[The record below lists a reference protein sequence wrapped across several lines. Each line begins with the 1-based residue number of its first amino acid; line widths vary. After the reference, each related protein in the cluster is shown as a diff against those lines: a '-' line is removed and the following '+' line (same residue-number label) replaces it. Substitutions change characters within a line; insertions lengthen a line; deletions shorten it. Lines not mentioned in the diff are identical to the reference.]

1 MCDFGLTAAALSA
14 AIGIAGSMAQ
24 ASAQKSAFEANQNA
38 AIKATVNSYAGTGL
52 RQQQERN
59 KAAQEQFDVGMQM
72 QQAKSSAT
80 ASAGETGTAEGVSFD
95 VLLRDYEARGGRAI
109 STSAENADMSVA
121 ALQNE
126 KEAAQIKGVAAI
138 NSVPKPSPLALFAD
152 VGAKLAAGGLK
163 IYDITQKNKA

>member
-1 MCDFGLTAAALSA
+1 MAAMAVVST
-14 AIGIAGSMAQ
+14 AIGIAGSMAA
-24 ASAQKSAFEANQNA
+24 ASAQRSAFEANQNA

-59 KAAQEQFDVGMQM
+59 KAAAEQFDVGMQM

-95 VLLRDYEARGGRAI
+95 ILLRDYEARGGRAVA
-109 STSAENADMSVA
+109 TSQDNADMAVG

-126 KEAAQIKGVAAI
+126 KEAAQTRGVAAI
-138 NSVPKPSPLALFAD
+138 NSVPKPSPMALFAD

-163 IYDITQKNKA
+163 IYDVTQRGRT